1 MTEYQSLNKLTD
13 DWKDLKE
20 IIVYGFGRVAQRN
33 IKKIKEDFCIKYIVD
48 NNPAL
53 GIYSYEDIPVQKF
66 ETVKEELKKYKV
78 IVPTSTLAYASI
90 AKDLVSLGLEEYKDF
105 CRLEEFLP
113 EWYWKYRNQVCVSQI
128 FSTVTSRCTF
138 KCKYCSMLMTH
149 YKEHYD
155 YGVQDIIDDFDL
167 LFQRVDY
174 LSSYYVIGGEP
185 LVNKELP
192 VILERV
198 YEKYGDRIGYMQI
211 ITNGSIV
218 PNAELIRVLKKCK
231 VCVRVSDYTHAIPY
245 GKKLQEV
252 IDCLKENEI
261 EYAIS
266 KYEIWANL
274 GFPEKIDPIG
284 ETREELR
291 CHMLNCAKG
300 CHSMNDKKLYFC
312 GLLYASEKIG
322 LYQLEQGDFVDLTK
336 TSGNQ
341 IQDKE
346 EILKYFLGDVPNG
359 YISLCKICRGQGAD
373 NPVMIPVAEQV

>member
-1 MTEYQSLNKLTD
+1 MEYQSLNKLSE
-13 DWKDLKE
+13 DWKDLEE

-33 IKKIKEDFCIKYIVD
+33 IKKLKQDFRIKYIID

-53 GIYSYEDIPVQKF
+53 GIYSYEGIPVQKLDA
-66 ETVKEELKKYKV
+66 VKEELRKYKI
-78 IVPTSTLAYASI
+78 IVPTSTLAYDSI
-90 AKDLVSLGLEEYKDF
+90 SKDLKPLGLEEYKDY

-149 YKEHYD
+149 YTEHYD
-155 YGVQDIIDDFDL
+155 YKVQDIIEDFDC
-167 LFQRVDY
+167 LFRRLDY
-174 LSSYYVIGGEP
+174 LCSYYVIGGEP
-185 LVNKELP
+185 LINKDLP
-192 VILERV
+192 EILETV
-198 YEKYGDRIGYMQI
+198 YEKYGNKIGYMQI

-218 PNAELIRVLKKCK
+218 PNEELIRVLKKCN

-245 GKKLQEV
+245 NKKLQEV
-252 IDCLKENEI
+252 INCLKKNDI

-266 KYEIWANL
+266 KYETWANL
-274 GFPEKIDPIG
+274 GFPEKIEPIG
-284 ETREELR
+284 DTKEELR

-322 LYQLEQGDFVDLTK
+322 LYQLQPGDYVDLTK
-336 TSGNQ
+336 SSGDE
-341 IQDKE
+341 ITDKE
-346 EILKYFLGDVPNG
+346 EILKYFLGDVQNG
-359 YISLCKICRGQGAD
+359 YISLCKICRGQGTD
-373 NPVMIPVAEQV
+373 NPFMIPVAEQV